1 MVHNAIRFSIGIIF
15 LIAFLAP
22 APAQEFYKK
31 PETTAEFWRYMNHEI
46 ELGQYKVAAGY
57 LKGFIAKNPS
67 DEELLQMQEKEGSSA
82 FLRLLTIPELK
93 AEAKPLVERVDALVR
108 KHLSDRKRLDALIQL
123 LNESQ
128 QERAYAIAQL
138 KRSGADAMPALIDAL
153 ERSSNDLDMH
163 AAILGVLPLLD
174 KSTVPPLLAALDT
187 NDAALRSELI
197 DVIRKRA
204 EKDATPYLWY
214 LSASPKQPDA
224 LRKKAS
230 ATLAAFLGLRAN
242 SLPSAKTAL
251 TQEAEKYYQHRV
263 AFLPPDRPVIWQWDG
278 KQLVSQTVTPSQ
290 AEEHYGLRFAR
301 EALELD
307 PTYRPAQV
315 IFLSIALDKGVE
327 RAGLDQPLAKGALPL
342 RELLT
347 SVNPGLVIAV
357 LDKALQEH
365 RLPVI
370 LATVRGLGELA
381 NVQATR
387 SSGRALPV
395 LVRALHYP
403 DRRVQMGAVDAQLR
417 IPVQPEPL
425 ASARVV
431 DILRRLVMADPVSKV
446 LVADFNLD
454 RANMIASGVKTAG
467 FEPVVVRT
475 GKQALA
481 ALAQSGDFDAVLVNA
496 DIPDPMLPGLVGQ
509 LRADV
514 NSGLLPLLIMTMPD
528 RVGPLERQLER
539 YPNTYVVPISDD
551 SRDLKNVLSARISEA
566 MGKPLTEAERKD
578 YAARSIEW
586 LARLARG
593 EVPGYDIQPAAG
605 AILKALHVKEL
616 AGLAVEAAGRL
627 RGREPQSAL
636 ATLVL
641 DANQPEGLRSAASIE
656 LCRHIEQFGLL
667 LTSAQAKALGE
678 LYAGLPDSKLKAN
691 VSLVIG
697 TLRPDARQT
706 GERLQQFNPGLASPA
721 KPEPAPAPPKGEKG
735 NPSGLSG

>member
-1 MVHNAIRFSIGIIF
+1 MCS
-15 LIAFLAP
+15 
-22 APAQEFYKK
+22 
-31 PETTAEFWRYMNHEI
+31 
-46 ELGQYKVAAGY
+46 
-57 LKGFIAKNPS
+57 
-67 DEELLQMQEKEGSSA
+67 
-82 FLRLLTIPELK
+82 
-93 AEAKPLVERVDALVR
+93 
-108 KHLSDRKRLDALIQL
+108 
-123 LNESQ
+123 
-128 QERAYAIAQL
+128 
-138 KRSGADAMPALIDAL
+138 
-153 ERSSNDLDMH
+153 
-163 AAILGVLPLLD
+163 
-174 KSTVPPLLAALDT
+174 
-187 NDAALRSELI
+187 
-197 DVIRKRA
+197 
-204 EKDATPYLWY
+204 
-214 LSASPKQPDA
+214 
-224 LRKKAS
+224 
-230 ATLAAFLGLRAN
+230 
-242 SLPSAKTAL
+242 
-251 TQEAEKYYQHRV
+251 
-263 AFLPPDRPVIWQWDG
+263 
-278 KQLVSQTVTPSQ
+278 
-290 AEEHYGLRFAR
+290 
-301 EALELD
+301 
-307 PTYRPAQV
+307 
-315 IFLSIALDKGVE
+315 
-327 RAGLDQPLAKGALPL
+327 
-342 RELLT
+342 
-347 SVNPGLVIAV
+347 
-357 LDKALQEH
+357 
-365 RLPVI
+365 
-370 LATVRGLGELA
+370 
-381 NVQATR
+381 
-387 SSGRALPV
+387 
-395 LVRALHYP
+395 
-403 DRRVQMGAVDAQLR
+403 
-417 IPVQPEPL
+417 
-425 ASARVV
+425 
-431 DILRRLVMADPVSKV
+431 
-446 LVADFNLD
+446 

-496 DIPDPMLPGLVGQ
+496 DIPDPLLPGLVGQ

-566 MGKPLTEAERKD
+566 ERKD
-578 YAARSIEW
+578 YAAKSIEW